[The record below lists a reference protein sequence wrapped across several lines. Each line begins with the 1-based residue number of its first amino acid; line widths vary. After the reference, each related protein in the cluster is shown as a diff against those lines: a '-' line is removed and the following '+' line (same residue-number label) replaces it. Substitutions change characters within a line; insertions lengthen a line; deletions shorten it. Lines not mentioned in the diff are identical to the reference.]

1 MDILILIVAVCLTAI
16 AIELYRE
23 GNRLFAVMFLACASL
38 APLNAMTSKH
48 EDLEKWL
55 TRLSE
60 CTKQHTSQS
69 LCDEISEAM
78 ADFDAEA
85 E

>member
-16 AIELYRE
+16 GTELYRE

-48 EDLEKWL
+48 EDLEQWL

-60 CTKQHTSQS
+60 CIKQHPSQK
-69 LCDEISEAM
+69 LCDEMSEAM

>member
-16 AIELYRE
+16 ATELYRE
-23 GNRLFAVMFLACASL
+23 GNRLFAMIFLACASL
-38 APLNAMTSKH
+38 APLSAMTSKH
-48 EDLEKWL
+48 EDLGKWV

-60 CTKQHTSQS
+60 CTKRHPSQKV
-69 LCDEISEAM
+69 CNEISEAV
-78 ADFDAEA
+78 ADFDAEG